1 MSYVHPTAI
10 VDWETVSIGP
20 DCHIGPYCVLSHCD
34 LTECVHL
41 SSHVCIGG
49 APEIKGFTGPI
60 LPVVVSHSR
69 ISEFVTIHSGSKN
82 KTVVKDSLVFRHAHI
97 AHDCFVDGAII
108 GGGVSLAGHC
118 RIARGAIVS
127 GGSTLHQFC
136 VVGQG
141 AFIGAGCN
149 VSQHVKPFV
158 KLMSRA
164 PAPIGFNDFILKDKN
179 EKAIEEADKEFA
191 LLIEREDPTNATN
204 ERKVFE
210 RSFQDL

>member
-10 VDWETVSIGP
+10 IDSASVKIGP
-20 DCHIGPYCVLSHCD
+20 NCHIGPYCVLSN
-34 LTECVHL
+34 CVL
-41 SSHVCIGG
+41 EENVQLRAHVCIGG
-49 APEIKGFTGPI
+49 APEIKNFSGPI
-60 LPVVVSHSR
+60 HPVVVSHSQ
-69 ISEFVTIHSGSKN
+69 ISEFVTIHAGSKR

-118 RIARGAIVS
+118 SVCPGAIVS

-164 PAPIGFNDFILKDKN
+164 PAPIGFNDFVLKGKS